1 MLPVYAPVFN
11 NEKSIFY
18 QLDVEKPLIFK
29 TLTVYSSRG
38 KGTVSVFLSNPTCKE
53 ASARFTTAVRLTP
66 FSLFS
71 RERSVFLIAVK
82 SF

>member
-1 MLPVYAPVFN
+1 MPPEYAPVFN

-38 KGTVSVFLSNPTCKE
+38 KGTVSVFLSDPTCKE
-53 ASARFTTAVRLTP
+53 ASARFITVRLSP

>member
-11 NEKSIFY
+11 NEKLIFY

-38 KGTVSVFLSNPTCKE
+38 KGTVSVFLSNPSCKE
-53 ASARFTTAVRLTP
+53 ASARFTTVRLTL

>member
-1 MLPVYAPVFN
+1 MPPEYAPVFN

-38 KGTVSVFLSNPTCKE
+38 KGTSSVFLINPTCKE
-53 ASARFTTAVRLTP
+53 ASARFTTVRLTP